1 MSDGRVI
8 LLVAAE
14 AREFAGLMH
23 NVEKSER
30 LSWPVQFARRVEY
43 GGNVAV
49 LVAHGPGP
57 ELAAE
62 AVRVAA
68 GRSRVTAVVS
78 TGFCGGLDP
87 TLGST
92 DIFVAREV
100 MGVGPAVMP
109 AHPNGRFTIGALI
122 SSDRVAITAAEKA
135 RLRQTGGDAVEMEA
149 AGVAKAAERLSLP
162 FYCVRVVTDTANE
175 SLPLDFN
182 RMRDTEGRFSRM
194 RIIAAGLRNPGIIF
208 PQLMTFNER
217 CKSASTA
224 LGEFLANCRF

>member
-1 MSDGRVI
+1 
-8 LLVAAE
+8 LVAAE

-23 NVEKSER
+23 NVERSER

-43 GGNVAV
+43 GGNVVV

-68 GRSRVTAVVS
+68 ERERITTVVS

-87 TLGST
+87 ALASS

-100 MGVGPAVMP
+100 MGLGPALVP
-109 AHPNGRFTIGALI
+109 VHPNGRFAVGALI
-122 SSDRVAITAAEKA
+122 SSDRVVVTAKEKA
-135 RLRQTGGDAVEMEA
+135 ELRDTGGDAVEMEA

-162 FYCVRVVTDTANE
+162 FYCVRVVTDTAAE

-182 RMRDTEGRFSRM
+182 RMRDREGRFSRI
-194 RIIAAGLRNPGIIF
+194 RIIAAGLRSPGIIF
-208 PQLMTFNER
+208 PKLMKFNES
-217 CKSASTA
+217 CKSASSA